1 MMALDIE
8 TPRLLLRLIAPS
20 ALEAGLCGDR
30 PAVAQ
35 SLGAS
40 VPSDLIEE
48 PDVLRHAAARL
59 AEDIDYLPW
68 SARAI
73 LLRDSMQMVGHV
85 RFHSRPDPDY
95 LAPYARHAVEYGY
108 VIFAA
113 HQRRGYAE
121 EALGGLMR
129 WAKRTHGIG
138 RFVVTIAPDNQ
149 PSTLLATKLGFRRIG
164 EHVDPVDGIEYVY
177 LLDLSGSP

>member
-1 MMALDIE
+1 VEDIE

-20 ALEAGLCGDR
+20 AVAAGLSGDR
-30 PAVAQ
+30 TAIAR

-40 VPSDLIEE
+40 VPADLVEE

-59 AEDIDYLPW
+59 AEDVDYLPW

-73 LLRDSMQMVGHV
+73 LLKDSMHMVGHV
-85 RFHSRPDPDY
+85 RFHSRPNPDY
-95 LAPYARHAVEYGY
+95 LAAYARHAVEYGY

-113 HQRRGYAE
+113 YRRRGYPPQ
-121 EALGGLMR
+121 ALGGQMR
-129 WAKRTHGIG
+129 WARQAHGVG
-138 RFVVTIAPDNQ
+138 RFVVTIAPGNQ
-149 PSTLLATKLGFRRIG
+149 PSTQLAAKLGFRRIG

-177 LLDLSGSP
+177 LLDLSVRP

>member
-1 MMALDIE
+1 MEDIE
-8 TPRLLLRLIAPS
+8 TPRLLLRIIPPS
-20 ALEAGLCGDR
+20 ALGAGFSGER
-30 PAVAQ
+30 TAIAQ

-40 VPSDLIEE
+40 VPPDLIEE

-59 AEDIDYLPW
+59 AEDAGYLPW

-73 LLRDSMQMVGHV
+73 LLKELMHMVGHV

-95 LAPYARHAVEYGY
+95 LAPYAREAIEYGY
-108 VIFAA
+108 IVFAA
-113 HQRRGYAE
+113 HRRRGYAE
-121 EALGGLMR
+121 EALVGLMR
-129 WAKRTHGIG
+129 WARQTHGVG

-149 PSTLLATKLGFRRIG
+149 PSTELAAKLGFRRIG

-177 LLDLSGSP
+177 LLDLSVRP